1 MSSCHEPA
9 KAPGGPQGGHTVT
22 TEGQAHPEAGPDVR
36 QALIAL
42 VGPPNSGKTTLYN
55 ALTGS
60 RFRTVNYP
68 GATVEY
74 SVGDALPQLG
84 VSARVL
90 DSPGLASLN
99 AHSPDEKVTVR
110 ALFRHPTL
118 GTPDLVVVVVD
129 ASQISRHL
137 YLAQQIL
144 DSGFRTVIAVTMGDM
159 LQDKGYSL
167 DSAVLAERMGCPVV
181 AIDPRSGDGLSVLSS
196 RILAVLETS
205 PAAPP
210 ILVTPGVD
218 RDVERLYQRTEQIE
232 REVVQPLAPGGGAP
246 LHAPDARTLRL
257 DRFLLHPVWGLAVF
271 TLSMA
276 AIFTAIFW
284 AAAPAMEAIDGGF
297 GWAAGLVHNLLPNA
311 WYGDLLADGIIAG
324 IGSVA
329 VFLPQI
335 IILFLAMGFM
345 EDSGYLARG
354 AMLMDRPLA
363 KIGLNGRSFVPM
375 LSGFACAIPAI
386 LAARTIPNRRER
398 LLTIFI
404 APLMSCSARLPVY
417 GILLSFITPK
427 DQPWVGGFGLTFI
440 YLGSL
445 IIGAAASTLAA
456 RFLFE
461 QREPSSF
468 MLELPAY
475 RSPQLKVVLRATMSR
490 AWNYLEKAAVPI
502 ICVATGLWA
511 LTYFP
516 GASTD
521 ASERIASSY
530 AATLGHWLDPL
541 MQPLGLDWR
550 IGIALIAAFAARE
563 VFVSAL
569 ALVLRVSADGDALQG
584 ALLQAMHGTTRADGT
599 QLFTAATAAGL
610 VVYFIVAMQ
619 CMATFVVVRKE
630 SGSAALAVGQL
641 IMFNIVAYLLAIATV
656 QGLRALGVA

>member
-1 MSSCHEPA
+1 MN
-9 KAPGGPQGGHTVT
+9 PQ
-22 TEGQAHPEAGPDVR
+22 AVR
-36 QALIAL
+36 PALIAL

-84 VSARVL
+84 VTAKVL

-99 AHSPDEKVTVR
+99 AHSPDEEVTVR

-118 GTPDLVVVVVD
+118 GTPDLVIVVVD
-129 ASQISRHL
+129 ASQLSRHL

-144 DSGFRTVIAVTMGDM
+144 DSGFRAVVAITMGDL
-159 LQDKGYSL
+159 LQEKGYSL
-167 DSAVLAERMGCPVV
+167 DTPLLAERLGCPVV
-181 AIDPRSGDGLSVLSS
+181 AIDPRSGDGLSALSG
-196 RILAVLETS
+196 LAVAALETGS
-205 PAAPP
+205 ARTPA
-210 ILVTPGVD
+210 LVTPAAD
-218 RDVERLYQRTEQIE
+218 KDVERLYARTESLE
-232 REVVQPLAPGGGAP
+232 REVVRSLQSGGGAP
-246 LHAPDARTLRL
+246 LHTPDARTLRL
-257 DRFLLHPVWGLAVF
+257 DAWLLHPVWGLLAFVV
-271 TLSMA
+271 SMSG
-276 AIFTAIFW
+276 IFTAIFW
-284 AAAPAMEAIDGGF
+284 AAAPAMEAIDGAF
-297 GWAAGLVHNLLPNA
+297 GWVAGLIHSALPGT
-311 WYGDLLADGIIAG
+311 WYGDLLADGLVAG

-335 IILFLAMGFM
+335 AILFLAMGLM

-404 APLMSCSARLPVY
+404 TPLMSCSARLPVY
-417 GILLSFITPK
+417 GLLLAFITPK
-427 DQPWVGGFGLTFI
+427 DQPWVGGIGLTVI

-445 IIGAAASTLAA
+445 VAGAAMATLAS
-456 RFLFE
+456 RFLFK
-461 QREPSSF
+461 QRETSSF

-475 RSPQLKVVLRATMSR
+475 RQPQLKVVLRTTFSR
-490 AWNYLEKAAVPI
+490 AWNYLEKATVPI
-502 ICVATGLWA
+502 ICVATALWA

-516 GASTD
+516 AGAGGAAAALDESD
-521 ASERIASSY
+521 RIAGSY

-584 ALLQAMHGTTRADGT
+584 ALLQAMQGTSRADGAA
-599 QLFTAATAAGL
+599 LFTTATAAGL

-619 CMATFVVVRKE
+619 CVTTFVVARKE
-630 SGSAALAVGQL
+630 SGSTGLAVGQL
-641 IMFNIVAYLLAIATV
+641 VIFNIVAYALAVLTV
-656 QGLRALGVA
+656 QGLRAIGVS